1 MSNAI
6 QDNLIQMVVLSMSM
20 SISIF
25 MYTAARNSNVIY
37 TAKEQSNAPTPRHG
51 LLYLAKVA
59 NEGKERR
66 ISYSYS
72 AVSSYEPVSMLMS

>member
-6 QDNLIQMVVLSMSM
+6 QDSLIQMIVLSMSMSM

-25 MYTAARNSNVIY
+25 MYTAARNSNVIC

-51 LLYLAKVA
+51 LLYLTKVE
-59 NEGKERR
+59 NGGKER
-66 ISYSYS
+66 
-72 AVSSYEPVSMLMS
+72 